1 MALLRYFQPKDGL
14 PDPKGALSASLPT
27 PAIALAN
34 REVQKIMIQE
44 KDRNSWIIQE
54 VSLHLLLLSFI
65 QTLQ

>member
-44 KDRNSWIIQE
+44 KDRKRGSYKK
-54 VSLHLLLLSFI
+54 
-65 QTLQ
+65 